1 MDGKEQPPEPPEP
14 PDEEDRWSEEIK
26 EGGRPKPE

>member
-1 MDGKEQPPEPPEP
+1 MTGKEQPPEP

-26 EGGRPKPE
+26 EGKRPKPE